1 MQFSFSLSRQWKGE
15 GGGREILF
23 LAFPLILSTGSWAV
37 QHFVDR
43 MFLAWYSAEA
53 IAAAMPAGLLNFAVM
68 SFFIGTA
75 SYVGTFVAQYYGA
88 GVKARIGPAVWQGV
102 YLSLAGGVILLA
114 MIPLAG
120 PIFKLV
126 DHESSILR
134 QEVIYFQYLCLGGFP
149 VIAASALSGFF
160 TGLGRPWPVMWV
172 NVLAT
177 AVNLVLDYGMIF
189 GHFGFP
195 EMGIKGAAIAS
206 VLAGVSSFGAYVF
219 LMGRPGQNR
228 IYGTLSGWRPEKE
241 LLGRLIRFGV
251 PAGVQFFL
259 DMAGFTAFVLFV
271 GRLGTVNLAATNIA
285 FNINTLAFM
294 PMIGFGIAV
303 SVLVGQYIGKN
314 RIDLASRSTY
324 SGFLMTFVY
333 MSLIALLYLFLPG
346 LFTAPFAARSEGAL
360 FPEIKQLTETLL
372 RFVAL
377 YSIFDT
383 MNIIFSSALKGAG
396 DTRFVMFMIVAL
408 SGGVLAFPAW
418 LAVTVLGLGIMT
430 AWTLATVY
438 VILLGFAFYFR
449 FLRGKWKSMRVIEF
463 PPHIPNVPVVSV
475 ECPDAKFEP

>member
-1 MQFSFSLSRQWKGE
+1 MIFSLSQQWKGE
-15 GGGREILF
+15 GGGREVLV

-43 MFLAWYSAEA
+43 MFLSWYSAEA

-88 GVKARIGPAVWQGV
+88 GIKDRIGPAVWQGV

-120 PIFKLV
+120 PIFTLV
-126 DHESSILR
+126 DHESAILR

-177 AVNLVLDYGMIF
+177 GVNLILDYGMIF

-206 VLAGVSSFGAYVF
+206 VIAGVSSFVVYMV
-219 LMGRPGQNR
+219 LIIRPGLNR
-228 IYGTLSGWRPEKE
+228 TYGTLSGWRPDRE
-241 LLGRLIRFGV
+241 LLGRLVRFGV

-303 SVLVGQYIGKN
+303 SVLVGQYIGKD
-314 RIDLASRSTY
+314 RTDLASRSTY

-346 LFTAPFAARSEGAL
+346 LFTAPFAARSEAAL
-360 FPEIKQLTETLL
+360 FPEIKRLTETLL

-396 DTRFVMFMIVAL
+396 DTRFVMVMIVGL
-408 SGGVLAFPAW
+408 SGGVLAFPTW
-418 LAVTVLGLGIMT
+418 LAITVLGLGVMT
-430 AWTLATVY
+430 AWTLATTY

-449 FLRGKWKSMRVIEF
+449 FLRGKWKSMRVIEV
-463 PPHIPNVPVVSV
+463 PPHIPNVPAVSV

>member
-1 MQFSFSLSRQWKGE
+1 
-15 GGGREILF
+15 
-23 LAFPLILSTGSWAV
+23 
-37 QHFVDR
+37 

-53 IAAAMPAGLLNFAVM
+53 IAAAMPAGLLNFAIM

-102 YLSLAGGVILLA
+102 YLSLAGGVILLT

-172 NVLAT
+172 NMLAT
-177 AVNLVLDYGMIF
+177 AVNLFLDYGMIF
-189 GHFGFP
+189 GNFGFP

-206 VLAGVSSFGAYVF
+206 VIAGVSSFVIYVV
-219 LMGRPGQNR
+219 LMGRPDLNR
-228 IYGTLSGWRPEKE
+228 IYGTLSGWRPDRE
-241 LLGRLIRFGV
+241 LLGRLVRFGV
-251 PAGVQFFL
+251 PAGVQFFWIWP
-259 DMAGFTAFVLFV
+259 VLRPLSFCRTPGHGEPGCNQYRLQHQYV
-271 GRLGTVNLAATNIA
+271 GLYAHDRLRDC
-285 FNINTLAFM
+285 
-294 PMIGFGIAV
+294 GFGTGGPV
-303 SVLVGQYIGKN
+303 YRERPDRSGLPQHLFRFSHDLCLYEPDCPSLPLSSRPVHRPFCRSV
-314 RIDLASRSTY
+314 RSRS
-324 SGFLMTFVY
+324 F
-333 MSLIALLYLFLPG
+333 PRDQ
-346 LFTAPFAARSEGAL
+346 AAGR
-360 FPEIKQLTETLL
+360 TLL

-396 DTRFVMFMIVAL
+396 DTRFVMFMIVGL
-408 SGGVLAFPAW
+408 SGGVLAFPTW
-418 LAVTVLGLGIMT
+418 LAITVLGLGVMT
-430 AWTLATVY
+430 AWTLATAY

-449 FLRGKWKSMRVIEF
+449 FLRGKWKSMRVIEV
-463 PPHIPNVPVVSV
+463 PPHLPNIPAVSV
-475 ECPDAKFEP
+475 ECPDTTFEP